1 MLAQRLQL
9 PEVDPAT
16 TIVEAPGNPGFRPN
30 APENH
35 AATENPWRGSSEV
48 EAIVEGEERLG
59 KILPSTL
66 VGIAMGRMKQLLTE

>member
-1 MLAQRLQL
+1 VRARQIRL
-9 PEVDPAT
+9 PEVGRAT
-16 TIVEAPGNPGFRPN
+16 TIVEVPEIPGFRPN